1 MKSMTKTKPQVVMV
15 DDDSDFQDI
24 LRGWLAGRYD
34 TISLADG
41 EELLSELSTLEPDL
55 IMLDVKLP
63 GPDGFKLCHKIR
75 ADARFADTPI
85 LFLTGSNSNED
96 FCKYLEVGGSA
107 YLNKPLERGE
117 LLRAI
122 QGLIA
127 GS

>member
-24 LRGWLAGRYD
+24 LRGWLSGSYD

-75 ADARFADTPI
+75 ADERFADTPI
-85 LFLTGSNSNED
+85 LFLTSSSANED

-107 YLNKPLERGE
+107 YLNKPMERGE
-117 LLRAI
+117 LLRTI
-122 QGLIA
+122 QSLIA
-127 GS
+127 AS